1 MGKVLITGGSKGI
14 GKAMAEEFLSRKYDV
29 ILTARNKQDLEN
41 TKKELQKK
49 YKNQIIEIEAA
60 DLISEESWD
69 ILIKKYNE
77 IDILVNN
84 AGMVK
89 LGYSYETENRILLD
103 GIRLNV
109 EAPCFLGNYY
119 IKKMLEKDDTDTIR
133 GIINVSSIA
142 GLFPHPLTVFYSPS
156 KYFLDQY
163 SCNMR
168 YEIRKKYKNSRVN
181 VMSLC
186 PGAVDTEFTGK
197 AKFLKMKA
205 FCRKFRFL
213 NLMMSPE
220 YVAKSA
226 VKDFFRGRKRSV
238 PGVFYKTAGF
248 LVRFLPERLCAK
260 LMYEG
265 MVKETE

>member
-89 LGYSYETENRILLD
+89 LGYSYETEKRILLD

-109 EAPCFLGNYY
+109 EAPCFLSNYY

-168 YEIRKKYKNSRVN
+168 YEIRKNYKNSRVN

-238 PGVFYKTAGF
+238 PGTFYKTAGF

>member
-14 GKAMAEEFLSRKYDV
+14 GKAMAEEFLKRKYDI
-29 ILTARNKQDLEN
+29 ILVSRNKQDLEN
-41 TKKELQKK
+41 TREELQKK
-49 YKNQIIEIEAA
+49 YKGSVIKTETA
-60 DLISEESWD
+60 DLTKEENWN
-69 ILIKKYNE
+69 ILINKYNE
-77 IDILVNN
+77 VDILVNN

-89 LGYSYETENRILLD
+89 LEYSYKIERDTLLD

-119 IKKMLEKDDTDTIR
+119 IKKILERENTDKMR

-142 GLFPHPLTVFYSPS
+142 GIFPHPLTTFYSPS

-168 YEIRKKYKNSRVN
+168 YELRKNFKKRKIN

-197 AKFLKMKA
+197 GKFSKLKK
-205 FCRKFRFL
+205 FCKKLFFL

-220 YVAKSA
+220 YVAESA
-226 VKDFFRGRKRSV
+226 VKDFFKGKKRSI
-238 PGVFYKTAGF
+238 PGFFYKTAALAVKIF
-248 LVRFLPERLCAK
+248 PERLSAE
-260 LMYEG
+260 LMYKG
-265 MVKETE
+265 MVKEVE

>member
-1 MGKVLITGGSKGI
+1 MGKVLITGASKGI
-14 GKAMAEEFLSRKYDV
+14 GRAMAEEFLGRKYDV

-41 TKKELQKK
+41 TKKELQEK

-60 DLISEESWD
+60 DLTSEENWN
-69 ILIKKYNE
+69 ILIKKYSE

-89 LGYSYETENRILLD
+89 LGYSCETDSRVLLD

-119 IKKMLEKDDTDTIR
+119 IKKMLEKENNGEIR
-133 GIINVSSIA
+133 GIINVSSVA
-142 GLFPHPLTVFYSPS
+142 GLFPHPLTTFYSPS

-205 FCRKFRFL
+205 LCRKFSFL

-220 YVAKSA
+220 YVAKMA
-226 VKDFFRGRKRSV
+226 VRDFFRGKKRSL
-238 PGVFYKTAGF
+238 PGTFYKTAGF
-248 LVRFLPERLCAK
+248 LVKFFPQNLCAG

-265 MVKETE
+265 MVKEAE

>member
-14 GKAMAEEFLSRKYDV
+14 GRAVAEEFLKRKYDI
-29 ILTARNKQDLEN
+29 ILTARNKQNLEIR
-41 TKKELQKK
+41 KKELQKK
-49 YKNQIIEIEAA
+49 YKNQKIEVEAVDLTIE
-60 DLISEESWD
+60 ENWN
-69 ILIKKYNE
+69 ILIRKYSE
-77 IDILVNN
+77 VDILVNN

-89 LGYSYETENRILLD
+89 LGRSYETENKILLS

-119 IKKMLEKDDTDTIR
+119 IKKMLEKENTGTMR
-133 GIINVSSIA
+133 GIINVSSVA
-142 GLFPHPLTVFYSPS
+142 GFFPHPLTTFYSPS

-168 YEIRKKYKNSRVN
+168 YEIKKNYKKSGINI
-181 VMSLC
+181 MSLC

-197 AKFLKMKA
+197 EKFLKMKK

-213 NLMMSPE
+213 NLMMTPE
-220 YVAKSA
+220 YVAKTA
-226 VKDFFRGRKRSV
+226 VRDFFKNKKRSV
-238 PGVFYKTAGF
+238 PGVLYKAAR
-248 LVRFLPERLCAK
+248 VIIRFFPEQLCAK

-265 MVKETE
+265 MVRETE